1 MNGMTIGKVASRT
14 GVGIETIRFF
24 ERQGLIAEPAR
35 RPSGYRDYP
44 PDVIERVRF
53 IKKAKELGFS
63 LREIAE
69 LLFLRVDNDRT
80 CADVFDRTTAKIGEI
95 EDKMRELER
104 MKAALESLAS
114 ACTGAGPTGDCP
126 FLEALERENGA
137 RAHGRLLAAKGNV
150 HES

>member
-1 MNGMTIGKVASRT
+1 MKGMTIGKVATRT
-14 GVGIETIRFF
+14 GVGIETIRFY

-80 CADVFDRTTAKIGEI
+80 CADVYDRATAKIGEI
-95 EDKMRELER
+95 EEKIGHLEQ
-104 MKAALESLAS
+104 MKNAMAALAS
-114 ACTGAGPTGDCP
+114 SCTGEGPTGECP
-126 FLEALERENGA
+126 FLEALERENGLSTSA
-137 RAHGRLLAAKGNV
+137 TI
-150 HES
+150 S